1 MQPRRK
7 SFLST
12 GITSIVLIFVLLC
25 LLTFAVL
32 SVVSARAD
40 YKLSEKNTT
49 RTTEYYEAENTA
61 NDILLKISTVLS
73 THAGS
78 SAYLDDVRTDL
89 DGTDGIS
96 FSSASQL
103 QYYVTINENQRLFV
117 SLLLTNASSDTS
129 SDTAGL
135 YQIKAWKVE
144 NTHEWNNDT
153 PVPVLGSDEMNEL
166 LSEDIDE
173 INRTQEKHIITLE
186 DPLEFLHRHKKSIVS
201 QREIS
206 SDTESYLT
214 ALRASLR
221 QSPDV
226 ILLGEMR
233 DFETISVAM
242 TAAETGHLVL
252 STLHTLGAA
261 NTIDRIIDVFPP
273 NQQRQISVQLSSVLH
288 AVVSQQLVP
297 SQDGKLVPAFELMT
311 TTSAIR
317 NMIRE
322 NKIHQ
327 IEGLIYSS
335 SGKDMMSMDNSLLAL
350 YKAGTISDTE
360 ALAHAS
366 NPDMLKRKL

>member
-73 THAGS
+73 RHAGS

-117 SLLLTNASSDTS
+117 SLLLTNASSDT
-129 SDTAGL
+129 AGL

-166 LSEDIDE
+166 LSEE
-173 INRTQEKHIITLE
+173 
-186 DPLEFLHRHKKSIVS
+186 
-201 QREIS
+201 
-206 SDTESYLT
+206 
-214 ALRASLR
+214 
-221 QSPDV
+221 
-226 ILLGEMR
+226 
-233 DFETISVAM
+233 
-242 TAAETGHLVL
+242 
-252 STLHTLGAA
+252 
-261 NTIDRIIDVFPP
+261 
-273 NQQRQISVQLSSVLH
+273 
-288 AVVSQQLVP
+288 
-297 SQDGKLVPAFELMT
+297 
-311 TTSAIR
+311 
-317 NMIRE
+317 
-322 NKIHQ
+322 
-327 IEGLIYSS
+327 
-335 SGKDMMSMDNSLLAL
+335 
-350 YKAGTISDTE
+350 
-360 ALAHAS
+360 
-366 NPDMLKRKL
+366 

>member
-49 RTTEYYEAENTA
+49 RTTEYYEAEHTA

-103 QYYVTINENQRLFV
+103 LYYVTINENQRLFV

-166 LSEDIDE
+166 LSEE
-173 INRTQEKHIITLE
+173 
-186 DPLEFLHRHKKSIVS
+186 
-201 QREIS
+201 
-206 SDTESYLT
+206 
-214 ALRASLR
+214 
-221 QSPDV
+221 
-226 ILLGEMR
+226 
-233 DFETISVAM
+233 
-242 TAAETGHLVL
+242 
-252 STLHTLGAA
+252 
-261 NTIDRIIDVFPP
+261 
-273 NQQRQISVQLSSVLH
+273 
-288 AVVSQQLVP
+288 
-297 SQDGKLVPAFELMT
+297 
-311 TTSAIR
+311 
-317 NMIRE
+317 
-322 NKIHQ
+322 
-327 IEGLIYSS
+327 
-335 SGKDMMSMDNSLLAL
+335 
-350 YKAGTISDTE
+350 
-360 ALAHAS
+360 
-366 NPDMLKRKL
+366 

>member
-153 PVPVLGSDEMNEL
+153 PVPVLGRPIRLPLQVQRFLYLTQRSLHLRIKWFYYESAPL
-166 LSEDIDE
+166 LW
-173 INRTQEKHIITLE
+173 Q
-186 DPLEFLHRHKKSIVS
+186 PAVS
-201 QREIS
+201 VPRIS
-206 SDTESYLT
+206 SF
-214 ALRASLR
+214 RSL
-221 QSPDV
+221 
-226 ILLGEMR
+226 
-233 DFETISVAM
+233 
-242 TAAETGHLVL
+242 
-252 STLHTLGAA
+252 
-261 NTIDRIIDVFPP
+261 
-273 NQQRQISVQLSSVLH
+273 QLSYPTHPV
-288 AVVSQQLVP
+288 VP
-297 SQDGKLVPAFELMT
+297 SNHSAMHSYPILPAFFLPGSHFQE
-311 TTSAIR
+311 
-317 NMIRE
+317 
-322 NKIHQ
+322 
-327 IEGLIYSS
+327 
-335 SGKDMMSMDNSLLAL
+335 
-350 YKAGTISDTE
+350 
-360 ALAHAS
+360 
-366 NPDMLKRKL
+366 

>member
-12 GITSIVLIFVLLC
+12 GTTSIVLIFVLLC

-103 QYYVTINENQRLFV
+103 QYHVTINENQRLFV
-117 SLLLTNASSDTS
+117 SLLLTNAASDTS

-153 PVPVLGSDEMNEL
+153 PVPVLDSDEMNEL
-166 LSEDIDE
+166 LSEE
-173 INRTQEKHIITLE
+173 
-186 DPLEFLHRHKKSIVS
+186 
-201 QREIS
+201 
-206 SDTESYLT
+206 
-214 ALRASLR
+214 
-221 QSPDV
+221 
-226 ILLGEMR
+226 
-233 DFETISVAM
+233 
-242 TAAETGHLVL
+242 
-252 STLHTLGAA
+252 
-261 NTIDRIIDVFPP
+261 
-273 NQQRQISVQLSSVLH
+273 
-288 AVVSQQLVP
+288 
-297 SQDGKLVPAFELMT
+297 
-311 TTSAIR
+311 
-317 NMIRE
+317 
-322 NKIHQ
+322 
-327 IEGLIYSS
+327 
-335 SGKDMMSMDNSLLAL
+335 
-350 YKAGTISDTE
+350 
-360 ALAHAS
+360 
-366 NPDMLKRKL
+366 

>member
-78 SAYLDDVRTDL
+78 SA
-89 DGTDGIS
+89 
-96 FSSASQL
+96 SQL

-166 LSEDIDE
+166 LSEE
-173 INRTQEKHIITLE
+173 
-186 DPLEFLHRHKKSIVS
+186 
-201 QREIS
+201 
-206 SDTESYLT
+206 
-214 ALRASLR
+214 
-221 QSPDV
+221 
-226 ILLGEMR
+226 
-233 DFETISVAM
+233 
-242 TAAETGHLVL
+242 
-252 STLHTLGAA
+252 
-261 NTIDRIIDVFPP
+261 
-273 NQQRQISVQLSSVLH
+273 
-288 AVVSQQLVP
+288 
-297 SQDGKLVPAFELMT
+297 
-311 TTSAIR
+311 
-317 NMIRE
+317 
-322 NKIHQ
+322 
-327 IEGLIYSS
+327 
-335 SGKDMMSMDNSLLAL
+335 
-350 YKAGTISDTE
+350 
-360 ALAHAS
+360 
-366 NPDMLKRKL
+366 